1 MLVQKITPAMGD
13 ALVNLFEQQ
22 DCPASPVA
30 ALLAS
35 GYTTLRSAEFRL
47 RIPVDSWV
55 LNLSAIRERRKC
67 GDPYVDANCQIIGRQ
82 GHRLMLKDKGGKP
95 AMDRAFHGTS
105 LYHGPLW
112 QWPAQPYFDIANL
125 GQTESTAA
133 ERVSRLGIGE
143 GIEPVRSFESWEPE
157 TRAEEILE
165 CLVQSIQD
173 VLQGLRIDLL
183 VDRELGLELGELF

>member
-1 MLVQKITPAMGD
+1 MLVQEITPAMGD

-22 DCPASPVA
+22 DCPASPLA

-47 RIPVDSWV
+47 RILVDSWV

-67 GDPYVDANCQIIGRQ
+67 GDTYVYANRQIIGRQ
-82 GHRLMLKDKGGKP
+82 GHRLMRKDKGAKP
-95 AMDRAFHGTS
+95 AMDGAFHGTS

-125 GQTESTAA
+125 GQTELTAA
-133 ERVSRLGIGE
+133 ERESRLGIGE

-157 TRAEEILE
+157 TGAEEILE
-165 CLVQSIQD
+165 CLVQSPQD
-173 VLQGLRIDLL
+173 VLQDLRIDVL
-183 VDRELGLELGELF
+183 VDRELGLELGELC